1 MLGRGQA
8 VRRGTLDPVFEGSN
22 PSAPASSFSRGRSM
36 GDPFMASGFGELKV
50 FSGSAHP
57 DLTRDIASFLGVS
70 VGQAR
75 LRRFP
80 DSEVSFQIDENI
92 RGTDVF
98 IVQPTSNPVD
108 EHLMEML
115 VMIDAFRR
123 SSAARITAV
132 VPYYG
137 YARQDRKDKPRVPIS
152 AKLVAN
158 IISAAGTNRVLTMD
172 LHKAQIQGFFDI
184 PVDHLFAAPVIID
197 YLSRL
202 DYPRLTLVSPDAGGA
217 DRARAYAKRLGA
229 ELAVIDKRRTDD
241 GTAEVMN
248 VIGDVEGR
256 TCIIQDD
263 IIDTAGTITKAATAL
278 PSNGAARVIA
288 CAVHGVLSGPA
299 IDRIERSPIDK
310 LIVTNTIPLSPAA
323 AACSKIVVLSVA
335 RLLGQAIK
343 SIHEET
349 SVSSLFV

>member
-1 MLGRGQA
+1 VA
-8 VRRGTLDPVFEGSN
+8 T
-22 PSAPASSFSRGRSM
+22 
-36 GDPFMASGFGELKV
+36 GFGELKV
-50 FSGSAHP
+50 FSGSAHRE
-57 DLTRDIASFLGVS
+57 LAMEVAEFLGVQL
-70 VGQAR
+70 GQAR
-75 LRRFP
+75 LRPFP
-80 DSEVSFQIDENI
+80 DTEVSFQIDENI
-92 RGTDVF
+92 RGSDVF
-98 IVQPTSNPVD
+98 IIQPTCRSSSRTVNDHIV
-108 EHLMEML
+108 ELL

-132 VPYYG
+132 IPYYG

-158 IISAAGTNRVLTMD
+158 VLSAAGTNRVLTMD

-197 YLSRL
+197 YLTRL
-202 DYPRLTLVSPDAGGA
+202 DSPMLTMVSPDAGGA
-217 DRARAYAKRLGA
+217 ERARAYAKRLDA
-229 ELAVIDKRRTDD
+229 ELAIIDKRRTDD

-248 VIGDVEGR
+248 VIGDVAGR

-263 IIDTAGTITKAATAL
+263 IVDTAGTITKAAAAL
-278 PSNGAARVIA
+278 KASGAARVIA
-288 CAVHGVLSGPA
+288 CAVHGVLSGTA
-299 IDRIERSPIDK
+299 IDRIEKSPIDK
-310 LIVTNTIPLSPAA
+310 MIVTNTIPMSPAGQ
-323 AACSKIVVLSVA
+323 ACGKIVVLSVA

>member
-1 MLGRGQA
+1 
-8 VRRGTLDPVFEGSN
+8 
-22 PSAPASSFSRGRSM
+22 M
-36 GDPFMASGFGELKV
+36 GDPFMAIGFGELKV

-57 DLTRDIASFLGVS
+57 NLAREIAAFLGVTL
-70 VGQAR
+70 GQAR

-98 IVQPTSNPVD
+98 LVQPTSRPVD
-108 EHLMEML
+108 EHLVEL
-115 VMIDAFRR
+115 LIMIDAFKR

-132 VPYYG
+132 LPYYG

-158 IISAAGTNRVLTMD
+158 VLSAAGTHRVLTMD
-172 LHKAQIQGFFDI
+172 LHKAQIQAFFDI
-184 PVDHLFAAPVIID
+184 PVDHLFAAPVIIENLARRK
-197 YLSRL
+197 YQN
-202 DYPRLTLVSPDAGGA
+202 LTIVSPDAGGA
-217 DRARAYAKRLGA
+217 ERARAYAKRLDA
-229 ELAVIDKRRTDD
+229 ELAVVDKRRTED

-248 VIGDVEGR
+248 VIGDVRGR

-263 IIDTAGTITKAATAL
+263 IIDTAGTIVKAAVAL
-278 PSNGAARVIA
+278 KDNGADRVFA

-299 IDRIERSPIDK
+299 VERLEAAPTEQVI
-310 LIVTNTIPLSPAA
+310 IPNTIPLNSERTK
-323 AACSKIVVLSVA
+323 CCKKIKQLSVA
-335 RLLGQAIK
+335 RLLGQAIR

>member
-1 MLGRGQA
+1 MSDA
-8 VRRGTLDPVFEGSN
+8 
-22 PSAPASSFSRGRSM
+22 
-36 GDPFMASGFGELKV
+36 FMATGFGELKI

-57 DLTRDIASFLGVS
+57 ELTREIAAVLGVQT
-70 VGQAR
+70 GQAR

-80 DSEVSFQIDENI
+80 DTEVSFQIDENI

-98 IVQPTSNPVD
+98 VVQPTCANGTVSVD
-108 EHLMEML
+108 QHLVELMI
-115 VMIDAFRR
+115 MIDAFRR

-132 VPYYG
+132 LPYYG

-158 IISAAGTNRVLTMD
+158 VLSAAGTHRVLTMD

-184 PVDHLFAAPVIID
+184 PVDHLFAAPVIIE
-197 YLSRL
+197 YLARL
-202 DYPRLTLVSPDAGGA
+202 DSPNLSLVAPDAGGA
-217 DRARAYAKRLGA
+217 ERARAYAKRLDA
-229 ELAVIDKRRTDD
+229 ELAVIDKRRVDD

-263 IIDTAGTITKAATAL
+263 IVDTAGTITKAATAL
-278 PSNGAARVIA
+278 KVNGASRVLA

-299 IDRIERSPIDK
+299 IDRIEKSPIDK
-310 LIVTNTIPLSPAA
+310 MIVTNTIPQSKATA
-323 AACSKIVVLSVA
+323 GCSKIVVLSVA

>member
-1 MLGRGQA
+1 
-8 VRRGTLDPVFEGSN
+8 
-22 PSAPASSFSRGRSM
+22 
-36 GDPFMASGFGELKV
+36 MATGFGELKV

-57 DLTRDIASFLGVS
+57 DLTREIASFLGVQI
-70 VGQAR
+70 GQAR

-108 EHLMEML
+108 QHLVEML
-115 VMIDAFRR
+115 IMIDAFRR

-132 VPYYG
+132 LPYYG

-158 IISAAGTNRVLTMD
+158 VLSAAGTNRVLTMD

-197 YLSRL
+197 YLARL
-202 DYPRLTLVSPDAGGA
+202 SYPKLTMVSPDAGGA
-217 DRARAYAKRLGA
+217 ERARAYAKRLDAG
-229 ELAVIDKRRTDD
+229 LAVIDKRRTDD

-248 VIGDVEGR
+248 VIGEVEGR
-256 TCIIQDD
+256 TCILQDD
-263 IIDTAGTITKAATAL
+263 IIDTAGTITKGASAL
-278 PSNGAARVIA
+278 KANGATRIIA

-299 IDRIERSPIDK
+299 IDRIEKSPIDK
-310 LIVTNTIPLSPAA
+310 LIVTNTIPLSAA
-323 AACSKIVVLSVA
+323 GQASSKIVVLSVA

>member
-1 MLGRGQA
+1 M
-8 VRRGTLDPVFEGSN
+8 P
-22 PSAPASSFSRGRSM
+22 
-36 GDPFMASGFGELKV
+36 GDPFMATGFGELKV

-57 DLTRDIASFLGVS
+57 QLARDIASFLGVS

-98 IVQPTSNPVD
+98 VVQPTCAPVD
-108 EHLMEML
+108 QHIMEML

-158 IISAAGTNRVLTMD
+158 ILSAAGTNRVLTMD

-184 PVDHLFAAPVIID
+184 PVDHLFAAPVIIE
-197 YLSRL
+197 YLDKL
-202 DYPRLTLVSPDAGGA
+202 DYPKLTLVAPDAGGA
-217 DRARAYAKRLGA
+217 ERARAYAKRLDA
-229 ELAVIDKRRTDD
+229 ELDVIGKRRTDD

-248 VIGDVEGR
+248 VIGDVDGR

-263 IIDTAGTITKAATAL
+263 IIDTAGTITKGASAL
-278 PSNGAARVIA
+278 KANGGERVSA
-288 CAVHGVLSGPA
+288 
-299 IDRIERSPIDK
+299 
-310 LIVTNTIPLSPAA
+310 
-323 AACSKIVVLSVA
+323 
-335 RLLGQAIK
+335 
-343 SIHEET
+343 
-349 SVSSLFV
+349 

>member
-1 MLGRGQA
+1 MIGEPL
-8 VRRGTLDPVFEGSN
+8 
-22 PSAPASSFSRGRSM
+22 
-36 GDPFMASGFGELKV
+36 MATGFGELKI
-50 FSGSAHP
+50 FAGSSHVE
-57 DLTRDIASFLGVS
+57 LTKEIAQFLGVPM
-70 VGQAR
+70 GAAR

-80 DSEVSFQIDENI
+80 DTEVSFQIDENI

-98 IVQPTSNPVD
+98 VIQPTCATPTGSVD
-108 EHLMEML
+108 QHLMEL
-115 VMIDAFRR
+115 MIMVDAFRR

-132 VPYYG
+132 IPYYG

-158 IISAAGTNRVLTMD
+158 VLGAAGTNRVLTMD
-172 LHKAQIQGFFDI
+172 LHTAQIQGFFDI
-184 PVDHLFAAPVIID
+184 PVDHLFAAPVIIE
-197 YLSRL
+197 YLARL
-202 DYPRLTLVSPDAGGA
+202 DASKLTLVAPDAGGA
-217 DRARAYAKRLGA
+217 ERARAYAKRLGG
-229 ELAVIDKRRTDD
+229 ELAVIDKRRSED

-248 VIGDVEGR
+248 VIGDVAGR

-263 IIDTAGTITKAATAL
+263 IVDTAGTITKAAMAL
-278 PSNGAARVIA
+278 KNNGAERVLA

-299 IDRIERSPIDK
+299 LERIEKSPIDK
-310 LIVTNTIPLSPAA
+310 MIVTNTIPQVRAVEAS
-323 AACSKIVVLSVA
+323 SKIVVLSVA

>member
-1 MLGRGQA
+1 
-8 VRRGTLDPVFEGSN
+8 
-22 PSAPASSFSRGRSM
+22 
-36 GDPFMASGFGELKV
+36 MATGFGELKI

-57 DLTRDIASFLGVS
+57 GLAREIAGVLGVGM
-70 VGQAR
+70 GQAR

-108 EHLMEML
+108 QHLVELMI
-115 VMIDAFRR
+115 MIDAFRR

-132 VPYYG
+132 LPYYG

-158 IISAAGTNRVLTMD
+158 VLSAAGTNRVLTMD

-197 YLSRL
+197 YLQRL
-202 DYPRLTLVSPDAGGA
+202 DYPKVTMVSPDAGGA
-217 DRARAYAKRLGA
+217 ERARAYAKRLDA
-229 ELAVIDKRRTDD
+229 ELAIIDKRRTDD

-256 TCIIQDD
+256 TCILQDD
-263 IIDTAGTITKAATAL
+263 IIDTAGTITKGASAL
-278 PSNGAARVIA
+278 KANGAARVIA

-299 IDRIERSPIDK
+299 VERIEKSPIDK
-310 LIVTNTIPLSPAA
+310 LIVTNTIPVSPAG

>member
-1 MLGRGQA
+1 
-8 VRRGTLDPVFEGSN
+8 
-22 PSAPASSFSRGRSM
+22 M
-36 GDPFMASGFGELKV
+36 GDPFMAIGFGELKV

-57 DLTRDIASFLGVS
+57 ELAREIAAFLGVGF
-70 VGQAR
+70 GQAR

-80 DSEVSFQIDENI
+80 DSEVSCQIDENI

-98 IVQPTSNPVD
+98 IVQPTCAPVD
-108 EHLMEML
+108 QHLVELMI
-115 VMIDAFRR
+115 MIDAFRR

-132 VPYYG
+132 LPYYG

-158 IISAAGTNRVLTMD
+158 VLSAAGTDRVLCMD

-184 PVDHLFAAPVIID
+184 PTDHLFAAPVIID
-197 YLSRL
+197 YLARQ
-202 DYPRLTLVSPDAGGA
+202 DFPDLTIVAPDAGGA
-217 DRARAYAKRLGA
+217 ERARAYAKRLGG
-229 ELAVIDKRRTDD
+229 ELAVIDKRRSDD

-248 VIGDVEGR
+248 VVGDVEGR

-263 IIDTAGTITKAATAL
+263 IIDTAGTIAKAAIAL
-278 PSNGAARVIA
+278 KANGAGRVLA

-299 IDRIERSPIDK
+299 IDRIEKSPIDK
-310 LIVTNTIPLSPAA
+310 LIVTNTIPLALAGS
-323 AACSKIVVLSVA
+323 ACNKIVVLSVA

>member
-1 MLGRGQA
+1 M
-8 VRRGTLDPVFEGSN
+8 RRPLS
-22 PSAPASSFSRGRSM
+22 
-36 GDPFMASGFGELKV
+36 GDGLMSTGFGDLKV

-57 DLTRDIASFLGVS
+57 QLTKEIADFLGIP

-98 IVQPTSNPVD
+98 VVQPTSNPVD
-108 EHLMEML
+108 EHLMELMI
-115 VMIDAFRR
+115 MIDAFRR

-158 IISAAGTNRVLTMD
+158 ILSAAGTNRVLTMD
-172 LHKAQIQGFFDI
+172 LHKAQNQGLFDI

-197 YLSRL
+197 YLARL
-202 DYPRLTLVSPDAGGA
+202 DLPNLTLVSPDAGGA
-217 DRARAYAKRLGA
+217 ERARAYAKRLDA
-229 ELAVIDKRRTDD
+229 ELAIIDKRRSDD

-248 VIGDVEGR
+248 VVGDVEGR

-263 IIDTAGTITKAATAL
+263 LIDTAGTITKAAVAL
-278 PSNGAARVIA
+278 KNQGAERVIA
-288 CAVHGVLSGPA
+288 CA
-299 IDRIERSPIDK
+299 
-310 LIVTNTIPLSPAA
+310 
-323 AACSKIVVLSVA
+323 
-335 RLLGQAIK
+335 
-343 SIHEET
+343 
-349 SVSSLFV
+349 

>member
-1 MLGRGQA
+1 MER
-8 VRRGTLDPVFEGSN
+8 
-22 PSAPASSFSRGRSM
+22 PAGY
-36 GDPFMASGFGELKV
+36 GDLKL

-57 DLTRDIASFLGVS
+57 DLAREIAQHLSLPI
-70 VGQAR
+70 GQCR

-80 DSEVSFQIDENI
+80 DTEVSFQIDENI

-98 IVQPTSNPVD
+98 IVQPTCAPVD
-108 EHLMEML
+108 EHIMEL
-115 VMIDAFRR
+115 LIMIDAFRR

-132 VPYYG
+132 IPYYG

-158 IISAAGTNRVLTMD
+158 ILSASGVDRVLTMD

-197 YLSRL
+197 FLARQTFQN
-202 DYPRLTLVSPDAGGA
+202 LTIVSPDAGGA
-217 DRARAYAKRLGA
+217 ERARAYAKRLGG

-248 VIGDVEGR
+248 VVGDVAGR

-263 IIDTAGTITKAATAL
+263 IIDTAGTIVKAANAL
-278 PSNGAARVIA
+278 KENGAARVFA
-288 CAVHGVLSGPA
+288 CAVHGVLSGQA
-299 IDRIERSPIDK
+299 FERIEKAPLEK
-310 LIVTNTIPLSPAA
+310 LIVTNTIPLNGERARH
-323 AACSKIVVLSVA
+323 SKIVSLSVA
-335 RLLGQAIK
+335 KLLSQAIR
-343 SIHEET
+343 SIHEES

>member
-1 MLGRGQA
+1 
-8 VRRGTLDPVFEGSN
+8 
-22 PSAPASSFSRGRSM
+22 M
-36 GDPFMASGFGELKV
+36 GDPFMATGFGELKV

-57 DLTRDIASFLGVS
+57 ELAREIAGVLGVS
-70 VGQAR
+70 MGQAR

-98 IVQPTSNPVD
+98 IIQPTSNPVD
-108 EHLMEML
+108 EHLVELMI
-115 VMIDAFRR
+115 MIDAFRR
-123 SSAARITAV
+123 ASAPRITAV
-132 VPYYG
+132 LPYYG

-158 IISAAGTNRVLTMD
+158 VLSAAGTNRVLTMD

-202 DYPRLTLVSPDAGGA
+202 DSPNLTLVAPDAGGA
-217 DRARAYAKRLGA
+217 ERARAYAKRLDG

-248 VIGDVEGR
+248 VIGDVAGR
-256 TCIIQDD
+256 TCVIQDD
-263 IIDTAGTITKAATAL
+263 IIDTAGTHPKTA
-278 PSNGAARVIA
+278 GAA
-288 CAVHGVLSGPA
+288 
-299 IDRIERSPIDK
+299 
-310 LIVTNTIPLSPAA
+310 
-323 AACSKIVVLSVA
+323 
-335 RLLGQAIK
+335 
-343 SIHEET
+343 
-349 SVSSLFV
+349 SSA

>member
-1 MLGRGQA
+1 
-8 VRRGTLDPVFEGSN
+8 
-22 PSAPASSFSRGRSM
+22 
-36 GDPFMASGFGELKV
+36 MATGFGELKV

-57 DLTRDIASFLGVS
+57 ELAREIATFLGIK

-98 IVQPTSNPVD
+98 VVQPTCSPVD
-108 EHLMEML
+108 QHIMEML

-132 VPYYG
+132 IPYYG

-158 IISAAGTNRVLTMD
+158 ILSAAGTNRVLTMD

-202 DYPRLTLVSPDAGGA
+202 DYPLRTLVSPDAGGA
-217 DRARAYAKRLGA
+217 ERARAYAKRLGA
-229 ELAVIDKRRTDD
+229 ELAIIDKRRTDD

-256 TCIIQDD
+256 TCILQDD
-263 IIDTAGTITKAATAL
+263 IIDTAGTITKGASAL
-278 PSNGAARVIA
+278 KENGAERVFA

-299 IDRIERSPIDK
+299 IDRIQKSPIDQ
-310 LIVTNTIPLSPAA
+310 LIVTNTIPLSSTA
-323 AACSKIVVLSVA
+323 AACKKIVVLSVA

>member
-1 MLGRGQA
+1 M
-8 VRRGTLDPVFEGSN
+8 VD
-22 PSAPASSFSRGRSM
+22 
-36 GDPFMASGFGELKV
+36 DPFMATGFGELKV
-50 FSGSAHP
+50 FPGSAHP
-57 DLTRDIASFLGVS
+57 DLTREIASFLGVPM
-70 VGQAR
+70 GQSR
-75 LRRFP
+75 LKRFP
-80 DSEVSFQIDENI
+80 DTEVSFQIDENI

-98 IVQPTSNPVD
+98 IVQPTCASGSRSVD
-108 EHLMEML
+108 QHLVEL
-115 VMIDAFRR
+115 LIMIDAFRR

-132 VPYYG
+132 LPYYG

-158 IISAAGTNRVLTMD
+158 VLSAAGTNRVLTMD

-197 YLSRL
+197 YLARL
-202 DYPRLTLVSPDAGGA
+202 DQPNLTLVSPDAGGA
-217 DRARAYAKRLGA
+217 ERARAYAKRLGA
-229 ELAVIDKRRTDD
+229 ELAIIDKRRTDD

-256 TCIIQDD
+256 TCILQDD
-263 IIDTAGTITKAATAL
+263 IIDTAGTITKGASAL
-278 PSNGAARVIA
+278 KANGAAKVYA

-299 IDRIERSPIDK
+299 IDRIEKSPIDQ
-310 LIVTNTIPLSPAA
+310 LIVTNTIPLSAA
-323 AACSKIVVLSVA
+323 GEACSKIKVLSVA

>member
-1 MLGRGQA
+1 MPG
-8 VRRGTLDPVFEGSN
+8 D
-22 PSAPASSFSRGRSM
+22 
-36 GDPFMASGFGELKV
+36 DPFMAIGFGELKV

-57 DLTRDIASFLGVS
+57 RLAQDIAAFLGVE
-70 VGQAR
+70 VGMAR

-80 DSEVSFQIDENI
+80 DTEVSFQIDENI

-98 IVQPTSNPVD
+98 LVQLTTAPVD
-108 EHLMEML
+108 QHLVELLIM
-115 VMIDAFRR
+115 VDAFRR

-132 VPYYG
+132 LPYYG

-158 IISAAGTNRVLTMD
+158 VLSAAGVNRVLTMD

-184 PVDHLFAAPVIID
+184 PVDHLFAAPVIIE
-197 YLSRL
+197 YLARLKHSRL
-202 DYPRLTLVSPDAGGA
+202 TIVSPDAGGA
-217 DRARAYAKRLGA
+217 ERARAYAKRLDA
-229 ELAVIDKRRTDD
+229 ELAVIDKRRSED

-248 VIGDVEGR
+248 VIGDVQGR

-278 PSNGAARVIA
+278 TSNGASRVFA
-288 CAVHGVLSGPA
+288 CAVHGVLSGQA
-299 IDRIERSPIDK
+299 IAKIEKSPIEQ
-310 LIVTNTIPLSPAA
+310 LIVTNTIPLSPAGI
-323 AACSKIVVLSVA
+323 ACTKIVVLSAA
-335 RLLGQAIK
+335 RLPGHAIK

-349 SVSSLFV
+349 SVSSLVV

>member
-1 MLGRGQA
+1 MDR
-8 VRRGTLDPVFEGSN
+8 
-22 PSAPASSFSRGRSM
+22 PAGY
-36 GDPFMASGFGELKV
+36 GELKL

-57 DLTRDIASFLGVS
+57 ELAREIAHHLGLPM
-70 VGQAR
+70 GQCR

-80 DSEVSFQIDENI
+80 DTEVSFQIDENI

-98 IVQPTSNPVD
+98 ILQPTCAPVD
-108 EHLMEML
+108 EHIMEML
-115 VMIDAFRR
+115 IMIDAFRR

-132 VPYYG
+132 IPYYG

-158 IISAAGTNRVLTMD
+158 LLSAAGTNRVLTMD

-184 PVDHLFAAPVIID
+184 PVDHLFAAPVIIE
-197 YLSRL
+197 YCARL
-202 DYPRLTLVSPDAGGA
+202 QMSNLTIVSPDAGGA
-217 DRARAYAKRLGA
+217 ERARAYAKRLDA
-229 ELAVIDKRRTDD
+229 ELAVVDKRRTED

-248 VIGDVEGR
+248 VIGDVKGR

-263 IIDTAGTITKAATAL
+263 IVDTAGTITKAATAL
-278 PSNGAARVIA
+278 KNNGAARVLA

-299 IDRIERSPIDK
+299 IERIERSPIDRM
-310 LIVTNTIPLSPAA
+310 IVTDTIPQSKAS

>member
-1 MLGRGQA
+1 MRP
-8 VRRGTLDPVFEGSN
+8 T
-22 PSAPASSFSRGRSM
+22 
-36 GDPFMASGFGELKV
+36 GFGELKV
-50 FSGSAHP
+50 FAGSAHP
-57 DLTRDIASFLGVS
+57 QLAAEIAEFLGVEL
-70 VGQAR
+70 GQAR

-98 IVQPTSNPVD
+98 VIQPTSNPVD
-108 EHLMEML
+108 QHLVEL
-115 VMIDAFRR
+115 LIMIDAFKR

-132 VPYYG
+132 VPYFG

-158 IISAAGTNRVLTMD
+158 VLSAAGTNRVLTMD

-197 YLSRL
+197 YLARM
-202 DYPRLTLVSPDAGGA
+202 DHRNLTMVAPDAGGA
-217 DRARAYAKRLGA
+217 ERARAYAKRLAA
-229 ELAVIDKRRTDD
+229 ELAVIDKRRSDD

-248 VIGDVEGR
+248 VIGDVSGR

-263 IIDTAGTITKAATAL
+263 IIDTAGTITKAAAAL
-278 PSNGAARVIA
+278 KANGAEKIFA

-299 IDRIERSPIDK
+299 IERIEKSPIDRM
-310 LIVTNTIPLSPAA
+310 IVTNTIPLSDAGA
-323 AACSKIVVLSVA
+323 RCEKIKVLSVA

-343 SIHEET
+343 SIHDET

>member
-1 MLGRGQA
+1 MSTTGY
-8 VRRGTLDPVFEGSN
+8 
-22 PSAPASSFSRGRSM
+22 
-36 GDPFMASGFGELKV
+36 GELKI

-57 DLTRDIASFLGVS
+57 KLAAEIAEFLGVTL
-70 VGQAR
+70 GQAR

-98 IVQPTSNPVD
+98 ILQPTSNPVD
-108 EHLMEML
+108 QHLMEL
-115 VMIDAFRR
+115 MIMTDAFRR

-132 VPYYG
+132 LPYYG

-158 IISAAGTNRVLTMD
+158 VLSASGVNRVLTMD

-184 PVDHLFAAPVIID
+184 PVDHLFAAPAIVD
-197 YLSRL
+197 YLSRQQIEK
-202 DYPRLTLVSPDAGGA
+202 LTIVAPDAGGA
-217 DRARAYAKRLGA
+217 ERARAYAKRLGG
-229 ELAVIDKRRTDD
+229 ELAVIDKRRSED

-248 VIGDVEGR
+248 VIGEVEGR
-256 TCIIQDD
+256 TCVIADD
-263 IIDTAGTITKAATAL
+263 IIDTAGTIQKGAQALKAA
-278 PSNGAARVIA
+278 GAARILA
-288 CAVHGVLSGPA
+288 CAIHGVLSGPA
-299 IDRIERSPIDK
+299 IERIEKSPIEK
-310 LIVTNTIPLSPAA
+310 LIVTNTVPLGPGK
-323 AACSKIVVLSVA
+323 AACQKLVELSVA
-335 RLLGQAIK
+335 RLLGQAVR